1 MKTLLNP
8 FFGQYGGMYV
18 GEILIPALLQLEK
31 AFVEAKDDP
40 AFRAEL
46 NDLMHN
52 YAGRP
57 TPITLCRNI
66 TKGTNTRIYL
76 KRGSAPRRR
85 AQDQSGSWPGSP
97 CKKNGQDQNHR

>member
-66 TKGTNTRIYL
+66 TKGTNTR
-76 KRGSAPRRR
+76 P
-85 AQDQSGSWPGSP
+85 SP
-97 CKKNGQDQNHR
+97 LCPARFLPLLFSLTLI